1 MYKFFFLAL
10 ALLLPAFVGWAQP
23 KGYKAVTDASA
34 FRTNYAR
41 AAERTQS
48 IKSSFRQEKNL
59 SMLSEKITS
68 DGVFYFKK
76 NNKVRMEYTRPYKYL
91 LVINGDK
98 ILIQDQ
104 QKRKVYSA
112 GDNKLFKVI
121 NNVIVDCV
129 QGKALDSKDF
139 QTRIY
144 ESDKGYCLDLVPQAK
159 EMRKLFTTIRL
170 FIGKDDFSID
180 QLEMHEAMGDTTLLT
195 FVNKQL
201 NTAIS
206 DEVFAVK

>member
-1 MYKFFFLAL
+1 MSKFLLLLLA
-10 ALLLPAFVGWAQP
+10 LLPAFASVAQP
-23 KGYKAVTDASA
+23 KGYRAVTDASA
-34 FRTNYAR
+34 FRTNYAK
-41 AAERTQS
+41 AAAKTQS
-48 IKSSFRQEKNL
+48 IKSSFHQEKNM
-59 SMLSEKITS
+59 SMLSEKISS
-68 DGVFYFKK
+68 DGLFYFKK
-76 NNKVRMEYTRPYKYL
+76 NNKVRMEYTKPYKYL

-121 NNVIVDCV
+121 NNVIIDCV

-139 QTRIY
+139 TTKIY

-159 EMRKLFTTIRL
+159 EMHKLFTTIRL
-170 FIGKDDFSID
+170 FIGKDDFAID
-180 QLEMHEAMGDTTLLT
+180 QLEMHESMGDTTLIT
-195 FVNKQL
+195 FVDKQL

>member
-1 MYKFFFLAL
+1 MHKFLFLLL
-10 ALLLPAFVGWAQP
+10 ALLFQAFASMAQP
-23 KGYKAVTDASA
+23 KGYRPVTDDGY
-34 FRTNYAR
+34 FRTHYAQ

-59 SMLSEKITS
+59 SMLSEKINS

-76 NNKVRMEYTRPYKYL
+76 NNKVRMEYTKPYKYL
-91 LVINGDK
+91 LIINGDK

-129 QGKALDSKDF
+129 QGKALDSSDF
-139 QTRIY
+139 QTKIY

-170 FIGKDDFSID
+170 SIGKADFSID
-180 QLEMHEAMGDTTLLT
+180 QLEMRESMGDNTVIT

>member
-1 MYKFFFLAL
+1 MSKFLFSLL
-10 ALLLPAFVGWAQP
+10 ALLLAFSAMAQP
-23 KGYKAVTDASA
+23 KGYKAVTNAST
-34 FRTNYAR
+34 FRTNYAK
-41 AAERTQS
+41 AAANTQS
-48 IKSSFRQEKNL
+48 IKSSFHQEKNL
-59 SMLSEKITS
+59 SMLSEKINS
-68 DGVFYFKK
+68 DGLFYFKQQ
-76 NNKVRMEYTRPYKYL
+76 NKVRMEYTKPYKYL

-139 QTRIY
+139 QTKIY

-180 QLEMHEAMGDTTLLT
+180 QLEMHEAMGDTTLIT

>member
-1 MYKFFFLAL
+1 MHKFLFLLL
-10 ALLLPAFVGWAQP
+10 ALLGSVLSAGAQP
-23 KGYKAVTDASA
+23 KGYRAVTDASA
-34 FRTNYAR
+34 FRRNYAK
-41 AAERTQS
+41 AAASTQS

-59 SMLSEKITS
+59 SMLSEKINS
-68 DGVFYFKK
+68 DGLFYFKQH
-76 NNKVRMEYTRPYKYL
+76 NKVRMEYTKPYKYL

-104 QKRKVYSA
+104 RKRKVYSA

-129 QGKALDSKDF
+129 QGRVLDSQDF
-139 QTRIY
+139 QTKIY
-144 ESDKGYCLDLVPQAK
+144 ESEKGYCLDLLPQAK

-180 QLEMHEAMGDTTLLT
+180 QLEMHEAMGDTTQLT
-195 FVNKQL
+195 FLDKQL